1 MQLKVFKRNALLLL
15 RLSLKNPQTQLW
27 TCGLLLEVYYLLHWV
42 VMTFQQALAG
52 SSNVLI
58 GVSLIGWSAQ
68 KLWCESFGS
77 FQSNRGEKSRPI
89 SEENV
94 LGNLLILA
102 GLGIFFAYPATAAVI
117 RVFACV
123 MILTGIL
130 CSRFGFDSLHRHW
143 LPLIIL
149 IPGLHPN
156 LERVA
161 RQIWDAFMP
170 AGILEHFMAQS
181 GSVVLRTIGFPAVSQ
196 NNLLILPTG
205 SVNVASG
212 CDGFSMAFTL
222 AATGFVLGLFLAKCK
237 RVVVMLVLCGA
248 LLAFGFNVPRV
259 ALMTIA
265 SIYWGQASFEF
276 WHGPIGGQVFS
287 AFLVTVY
294 YYVAMFFLN
303 SRSLRKP
310 PKESSN
316 RLS

>member
-15 RLSLKNPQTQLW
+15 RLSLRNPQTQLW
-27 TCGLLLEVYYLLHWV
+27 TCGLFLEVYSLLHWV

-52 SSNVLI
+52 SSNFLI
-58 GVSLIGWSAQ
+58 GVSLIGWSGQ
-68 KLWCESFGS
+68 KLWRDSFAS
-77 FQSNRGEKSRPI
+77 SWSNCNDKSRAV
-89 SEENV
+89 SEEKV

-102 GLGIFFAYPATAAVI
+102 GIGIFFGYPATAAVI

-123 MILTGIL
+123 MVLAGIL

-143 LPLIIL
+143 LPLLIL

-161 RQIWDAFMP
+161 RQIWDAFTP

-181 GSVVLRTIGFPAVSQ
+181 GSVVLRTLGVPAVSQ

-222 AATGFVLGLFLAKCK
+222 AATGFVLGLFLAKPK
-237 RVVVMLVLCGA
+237 RMVVMLVLFGA

-287 AFLVTVY
+287 AFLVSVY

-303 SRSLRKP
+303 PRSLRKLP
-310 PKESSN
+310 EESRN
-316 RLS
+316 

>member
-27 TCGLLLEVYYLLHWV
+27 TCGLLLEIYYLLHWG

-52 SSNVLI
+52 SSNFLI
-58 GVSLIGWSAQ
+58 GVSLISWSGQ
-68 KLWCESFGS
+68 KIWRDSFGS
-77 FQSNRGEKSRPI
+77 LRRDRSEQSKAV
-89 SEENV
+89 SEEKV

-102 GLGIFFAYPATAAVI
+102 GIGIFFGYPATAAVI

-123 MILTGIL
+123 MVLAGVL
-130 CSRFGFDSLHRHW
+130 CSRFGLESLHRHW
-143 LPLIIL
+143 LSLLIL

-170 AGILEHFMAQS
+170 VGILEHFMAQA
-181 GSVVLRTIGFPAVSQ
+181 GSVVLRAIGFPAVSQ

-222 AATGFVLGLFLAKCK
+222 AATGLVLGLFLAKCK
-237 RVVVMLVLCGA
+237 RMVVLLVLCGA

-310 PKESSN
+310 PKESRN